1 MRFLARSLRYIS
13 IVVLVVLLAGIA
25 LNFSGKLLIA
35 QVLPSLAILI
45 AINALFEGMYRFFRG
60 LRITGEKEQSNWER

>member
-1 MRFLARSLRYIS
+1 MIFVRRNVAATRTAEHVMRFLARSLRYIS

-45 AINALFEGMYRFFRG
+45 AINALSEGM
-60 LRITGEKEQSNWER
+60 